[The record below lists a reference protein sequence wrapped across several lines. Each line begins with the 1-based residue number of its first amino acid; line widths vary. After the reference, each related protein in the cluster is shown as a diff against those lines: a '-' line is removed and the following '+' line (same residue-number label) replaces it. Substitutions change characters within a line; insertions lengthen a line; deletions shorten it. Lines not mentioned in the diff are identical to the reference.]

1 MCSNENYLYLL
12 ANVALHL
19 NGYPFETITFRFYE
33 FEDPLLVIVAPH
45 GSYTLAP
52 ACGTSLY
59 ME

>member
-1 MCSNENYLYLL
+1 MLP
-12 ANVALHL
+12 NVALHL
-19 NGYPFETITFRFYE
+19 NGHPFETITFRFYE